1 MDNPGYV
8 IDCDSEFG
16 EWKKTIFMSCTVTS
30 EIAES
35 IMIWYPAIKSCE
47 ITINSCRK
55 NNMVIHVI

>member
-1 MDNPGYV
+1 
-8 IDCDSEFG
+8 
-16 EWKKTIFMSCTVTS
+16 MSCTVTS